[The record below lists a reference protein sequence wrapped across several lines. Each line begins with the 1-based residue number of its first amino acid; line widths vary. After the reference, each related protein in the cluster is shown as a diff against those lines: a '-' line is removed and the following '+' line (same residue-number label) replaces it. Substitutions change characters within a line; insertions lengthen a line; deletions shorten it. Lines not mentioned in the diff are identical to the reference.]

1 MFKNFLHKNPYQLLA
16 TAAYIDLFILCVAWE
31 WFISPLR
38 PGGSWLILKGV
49 PLLFAIP
56 GIWKGNAY
64 TMQWA
69 SMLILLYITEG
80 LVRILETGANFWM
93 AVLETS
99 FATIGFVCLLIY
111 LKPIKKEAKALA
123 KQQSQTTA
131 LTVAS
136 NVGPV

>member
-1 MFKNFLHKNPYQLLA
+1 MFKQFLNKNPYQLLA
-16 TAAYIDLFILCVAWE
+16 TAAFIDLFILCMSWE

-56 GIWKGNAY
+56 GLWKGKVY

-80 LVRILETGANFWM
+80 LVRITEKGANFWL
-93 AVLETS
+93 ALLETFLS
-99 FATIGFVCLLIY
+99 TLAFICLLIY
-111 LKPIKKEAKALA
+111 LKPIKARAKSLA
-123 KQQSQTTA
+123 KERAAQQE
-131 LTVAS
+131 
-136 NVGPV
+136 

>member
-1 MFKNFLHKNPYQLLA
+1 MLKSWLSKNPYQLIA
-16 TAAYIDLFILCVAWE
+16 TAAFVDLFILCIAWE

-38 PGGSWLILKGV
+38 PGGSWLILKAI

-56 GIWKGNAY
+56 GLWKGNVY

-93 AVLETS
+93 ATLETTLGTV
-99 FATIGFVCLLIY
+99 AFVCLLIY
-111 LKPIKKEAKALA
+111 LKPIKARAKAA
-123 KQQSQTTA
+123 KKERAAAEIQ
-131 LTVAS
+131 
-136 NVGPV
+136 G

>member
-1 MFKNFLHKNPYQLLA
+1 MFKSWLSKNPYQLVA
-16 TAAYIDLFILCVAWE
+16 TAAFVDLFILCIAWE

-38 PGGSWLILKGV
+38 PGGSWLILKAI

-56 GIWKGNAY
+56 GLWKGNVY

-93 AVLETS
+93 AILETTLGTV
-99 FATIGFVCLLIY
+99 AFVCLLIF
-111 LKPIKKEAKALA
+111 LKPIKARAKAA
-123 KQQSQTTA
+123 KKERIA
-131 LTVAS
+131 A
-136 NVGPV
+136 GMED

>member
-1 MFKNFLHKNPYQLLA
+1 MFKSWLSKNPYQLIA
-16 TAAYIDLFILCVAWE
+16 TAAFIDLFILCVAWE

-38 PGGSWLILKGV
+38 PGGSWLILKAI

-56 GIWKGNAY
+56 GLWKGNVY

-93 AVLETS
+93 AALET
-99 FATIGFVCLLIY
+99 TIASVGFVYLLMF
-111 LKPIKKEAKALA
+111 LKPIKARAKAA
-123 KQQSQTTA
+123 KKA
-131 LTVAS
+131 LEATKI
-136 NVGPV
+136 PE

>member
-1 MFKNFLHKNPYQLLA
+1 MLKSWLSKNPYQLIA
-16 TAAYIDLFILCVAWE
+16 TAAFIDLFILCVSWE

-38 PGGSWLILKGV
+38 PGGSWLILKAV

-56 GIWKGNAY
+56 GLWKGKIY

-93 AVLETS
+93 AVLET
-99 FATIGFVCLLIY
+99 ALGTLAFVCLLIY
-111 LKPIKKEAKALA
+111 LKPIKARAKAA
-123 KQQSQTTA
+123 KKERAAAGT
-131 LTVAS
+131 
-136 NVGPV
+136 PD

>member
-1 MFKNFLHKNPYQLLA
+1 MFKSWLSKNPYQLIA
-16 TAAYIDLFILCVAWE
+16 TAAFIDLFILCVAWE

-38 PGGSWLILKGV
+38 PGGSWLILKAI

-56 GIWKGNAY
+56 GIWRGNVY

-93 AVLETS
+93 AALETTI
-99 FATIGFVCLLIY
+99 ATVGFVCLLMF
-111 LKPIKKEAKALA
+111 LKPIKARAKAAKKALA
-123 KQQSQTTA
+123 ATKKA
-131 LTVAS
+131 E
-136 NVGPV
+136 

>member
-1 MFKNFLHKNPYQLLA
+1 MLKSWLSKNPYQLIA
-16 TAAYIDLFILCVAWE
+16 TAAFVDLFILCISWE

-38 PGGSWLILKGV
+38 PGGSWLILKAI

-56 GIWKGNAY
+56 GLWRGNVY

-93 AVLETS
+93 AVLET
-99 FATIGFVCLLIY
+99 TIGTIAFVCLLIY
-111 LKPIKKEAKALA
+111 LKPIKARAKAA
-123 KQQSQTTA
+123 KKEHTQAEKQA
-131 LTVAS
+131 
-136 NVGPV
+136 

>member
-1 MFKNFLHKNPYQLLA
+1 MFRNWLSKNPYQLIA
-16 TAAYIDLFILCVAWE
+16 TAAFIDLFILCIAWE

-38 PGGSWLILKGV
+38 PGGSWLILKAI

-56 GIWKGNAY
+56 GLWKGNVY

-93 AVLETS
+93 AALET
-99 FATIGFVCLLIY
+99 TIASVGFVCLLMF
-111 LKPIKKEAKALA
+111 LKPIKARAKAA
-123 KQQSQTTA
+123 KKA
-131 LTVAS
+131 LEATKI
-136 NVGPV
+136 PE